1 MAAAAAG
8 PARRRRPEREEAA
21 EPPPSP
27 TGSPKSAG
35 SGPGLAR
42 RLLGFE
48 LRELTRWQRFVRL
61 LHRPQDPA
69 ALGAFRA
76 AFGLLMALD
85 VPQERGLGHLDQR
98 YLDGLEVCRFP
109 LLPFLAPLPLDWMYL
124 LYTVMFLGA
133 LGIMLG
139 CCYRLSCVA
148 FLCPYWYLLLLDKTS
163 WNNHSYLYGLLGF
176 QLALLGA
183 DRYGSVDGL
192 FRPQKRNAHV
202 PLWNYALLRAQVFI
216 VYFIAG
222 LKKLDADWVGGFSMG
237 TLARHW
243 LFAPFR
249 LVLSEELTSR
259 LVVHGGGLL
268 LDLSAGFLLFF
279 DATRPLALV
288 FVTYFHCMNSQLFS
302 IGLQQ
307 LDQRALRLLVGHDGA
322 LPLPPARQD
331 HLQGRAHRGGGLPE
345 TRGVHAEPPLA
356 GPRRHA
362 EAVLGLPEP
371 AAAALQ
377 RQPAPD
383 LLRRLGVHQRALP
396 AEARGPPGGPGPCP
410 LVPVDPHAV
419 AAPAARG
426 PVAVAAA
433 AAGAGGAAGRTHG
446 HRVHRRLPRPAPG
459 ELCERGPGQHEPAG
473 AAGAGAGGAG
483 GAAAEPLSAGG
494 RGHAAA
500 GGAVPQGAH
509 GVPRALVLHV
519 PVREHHGAG
528 AGAEADAAAGAAGAR
543 AQRHRTVP
551 AAPRAASPAGGAPA
565 RGGPPGPAGVA
576 APAAGAAPAAPRAPG
591 QPCPAPAALP
601 PQEVLPLPPQCPDD
615 ADRAAEPGAGPPGP
629 GAPGTGG
636 GLRQLARR
644 GGGGSAR
651 GRWGGPEGPR
661 ALNTPN
667 KCSFV
672 SQKCSRASVSPG
684 APDSFPTL
692 CAPFPPSLSHVPFLL
707 PPPHLPLCL
716 FPLTPCFPRA
726 HFPHIPFPFPR
737 YSPKPQFPPH
747 LLPQCSFLPLSP
759 HSSTCS
765 PTHFLPLYSPTS
777 HLPSYPNF
785 SICSASVPKIPQSS
799 PRVPHTLEVAPSNP
813 SLLLRFFSFFFEFIF
828 FLDSVDQN
836 IRTKPPENSKTKR
849 KK

>member
-302 IGLQQ
+302 IGMFSYTMLATNGLFCRPEWPRELVARCPPRLQAWLPTTKPPQPSPDCLYGGRRARGSLRPRQHLAAAFTILYVLEQLFLPYSHFITQGYNNWTNGLYGYSWDMMVHSRFHQHVKITYRDGLTGEVGYLKPGAFTQSRRWRDHADMLKQYSACLSRLLPRYNVSQPQIYFDVWVSINERFQQRLVDPRVDLVRAPWSPWTPTPWLLPLLVDLSPWRQRLQELEAQ
-307 LDQRALRLLVGHDGA
+307 LDGHTDTVFIADFPGLHLENFVSEDLGNTSLRVLRGQVLVELVEQQQNRSLQEGEAMQLPAGQYHKVHTVSPEPSCYMYLYVNTTALELEQKLTRLRELRERVRNGTEES
-322 LPLPPARQD
+322 PLPPELRP
-331 HLQGRAHRGGGLPE
+331 LLG
-345 TRGVHAEPPLA
+345 EPL
-356 GPRRHA
+356 
-362 EAVLGLPEP
+362 
-371 AAAALQ
+371 
-377 RQPAPD
+377 
-383 LLRRLGVHQRALP
+383 
-396 AEARGPPGGPGPCP
+396 
-410 LVPVDPHAV
+410 
-419 AAPAARG
+419 
-426 PVAVAAA
+426 
-433 AAGAGGAAGRTHG
+433 
-446 HRVHRRLPRPAPG
+446 
-459 ELCERGPGQHEPAG
+459 PAG
-473 AAGAGAGGAG
+473 APLDPLVSLFLRREQRQQRRERHSSPAQRLRRFLRRKFFLFRRSALMTMIALRNLALGRPSPERLAQEVAFASWRGEEEEAQPEADGGA
-483 GAAAEPLSAGG
+483 
-494 RGHAAA
+494 
-500 GGAVPQGAH
+500 
-509 GVPRALVLHV
+509 
-519 PVREHHGAG
+519 
-528 AGAEADAAAGAAGAR
+528 
-543 AQRHRTVP
+543 QR
-551 AAPRAASPAGGAPA
+551 
-565 RGGPPGPAGVA
+565 
-576 APAAGAAPAAPRAPG
+576 
-591 QPCPAPAALP
+591 
-601 PQEVLPLPPQCPDD
+601 
-615 ADRAAEPGAGPPGP
+615 
-629 GAPGTGG
+629 
-636 GLRQLARR
+636 
-644 GGGGSAR
+644 
-651 GRWGGPEGPR
+651 GPE
-661 ALNTPN
+661 L
-667 KCSFV
+667 
-672 SQKCSRASVSPG
+672 
-684 APDSFPTL
+684 
-692 CAPFPPSLSHVPFLL
+692 
-707 PPPHLPLCL
+707 
-716 FPLTPCFPRA
+716 
-726 HFPHIPFPFPR
+726 
-737 YSPKPQFPPH
+737 
-747 LLPQCSFLPLSP
+747 
-759 HSSTCS
+759 
-765 PTHFLPLYSPTS
+765 
-777 HLPSYPNF
+777 
-785 SICSASVPKIPQSS
+785 
-799 PRVPHTLEVAPSNP
+799 
-813 SLLLRFFSFFFEFIF
+813 
-828 FLDSVDQN
+828 
-836 IRTKPPENSKTKR
+836 
-849 KK
+849 